1 MNVVE
6 PTSEDPHCA
15 GPLQRL
21 KRRMRLLQ
29 GGHSCGR
36 RASAAALRWLRFAL
50 PPIVGFC
57 VLPGC
62 RVLLGTTAVAV
73 GAVGLVGY
81 GVYKTGEVAVT
92 GAGAA
97 VVGVASGAHSVLFA
111 DGDFKATCDGTVEE
125 VWRAGDRVLRTG
137 GFRSVSGTRD
147 ALSGI
152 LLATT
157 LNNEDITV
165 KLESAAQGQT
175 HVRVRI
181 GADGNLNKSETLYNL
196 IATQVAKAGRTQSQ
210 ETL

>member
-1 MNVVE
+1 MNVVA
-6 PTSEDPHCA
+6 PTSEGSRLA
-15 GPLQRL
+15 GPLQQL
-21 KRRMRLLQ
+21 KRRLRLMQ
-29 GGHSCGR
+29 DGHSCGR
-36 RASAAALRWLRFAL
+36 RTTATALRWLRFAL

-57 VLPGC
+57 LLPGC
-62 RVLLGTTAVAV
+62 RALLGTTAVAV

-97 VVGVASGAHSVLFA
+97 VVGVASGAHSVLFS
-111 DGDFKATCDGTVEE
+111 DGEFKATCDGTVEE
-125 VWRAGDRVLRTG
+125 VWRAGDRVLRAG

-152 LLATT
+152 LLAATS
-157 LNNEDITV
+157 NNEDITV

-175 HVRVRI
+175 HVRVRV
-181 GADGNLNKSETLYNL
+181 GADGNLHKSETLYHL
-196 IATQVAKAGRTQSQ
+196 IATQVAREGRTQSR